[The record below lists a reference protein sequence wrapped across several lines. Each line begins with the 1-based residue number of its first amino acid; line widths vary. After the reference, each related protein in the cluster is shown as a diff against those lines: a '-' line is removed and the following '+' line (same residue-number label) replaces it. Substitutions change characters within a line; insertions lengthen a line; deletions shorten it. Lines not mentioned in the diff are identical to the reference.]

1 MSIDIYTY
9 LIVCP
14 LVFLSGFVDAIAG
27 GGGLI
32 SLPAYFIS
40 GLPSHLALGTN
51 KLSAMMGTSLTTYRY
66 AKLGYINFKRASLAI
81 IFAFV
86 GSSIGAKIALL
97 IPDQI
102 FKIIMLFV
110 LPATAFYL
118 VRKRNFGQT
127 QEKEQNEL
135 KVVIL
140 CALVAFVIGVY
151 DGIYGPGTGTF
162 LILGFCAFA
171 NCSIQN
177 ANGLTKAENMISD
190 ITSMILFLIHG
201 DVLFP
206 LAIGAAIDN
215 IAGNYF
221 GAKFFE
227 KKGAFATRPI
237 MIVVISL
244 FILKVGYDVITGQ

>member
-1 MSIDIYTY
+1 MSIYIYTY

-177 ANGLTKAENMISD
+177 ANGLTKAVNL
-190 ITSMILFLIHG
+190 TT
-201 DVLFP
+201 
-206 LAIGAAIDN
+206 N
-215 IAGNYF
+215 IAAVFIFLMNDAVLLQLGLIAGLFSILGNYL
-221 GAKFFE
+221 GATYFE
-227 KKGAFATRPI
+227 KKGAIGTKKI
-237 MIVVISL
+237 MIGVLAI
-244 FILKVGYDVITGQ
+244 FIIKVGYDLISA